1 MLGGGLPPPSMAP
14 VAAQS
19 DRAVTG
25 LRLARA
31 RSRVA
36 GILKGEQAVPSRPEG
51 RKREQSVLS
60 QARGRITGRAG
71 LLGGINV
78 GAATVTGVA
87 SQVTHTS
94 TTNLLIVYG
103 FTLLSE
109 VVAIVGV
116 VRWERLRF
124 EHEERLWKAQMA
136 QMDLEKLVE
145 ALPPG
150 STMDSIFFEVDT
162 TSQVDSANV
171 RGGSPRGVKKPL
183 MPEAP
188 EETG

>member
-1 MLGGGLPPPSMAP
+1 M
-14 VAAQS
+14 
-19 DRAVTG
+19 
-25 LRLARA
+25 
-31 RSRVA
+31 
-36 GILKGEQAVPSRPEG
+36 PSRPEG